1 MKQIQ
6 TYGGERYYPHSTLSV
21 DRQISSLYDLADN
34 TPHASVSVS
43 GVFVVSRSDRFQESA
58 HTRTHKQC
66 EAPAG
71 ASLNLCAS
79 ETLRLI
85 SSEPQ
90 HQSARGKL
98 FRRRVTDR

>member
-1 MKQIQ
+1 MAANDII
-6 TYGGERYYPHSTLSV
+6 HIL
-21 DRQISSLYDLADN
+21 LYLLIDSYRPFMTADN